1 MLFGGVRSREA
12 SDAGGVS
19 FISDNYLRVP
29 MLSEFKRQLGIVL
42 LNAFRKLGGGF
53 DRDTLGDFDVRVFVT
68 PDSSTDSFAETTWR
82 VITFVITSAL
92 PVPVPGV
99 TISLGADNK
108 SKHYRADCFELIF
121 HIKYT
126 CKLILDNCLKDPE
139 SKLAIKIKTFMKT
152 FASALLAC
160 AATAGEVVLTSW
172 GTDPVT
178 HNFTELNDP
187 VMGG

>member
-1 MLFGGVRSREA
+1 MLFSGVRSREA
-12 SDAGGVS
+12 TNAGGIS
-19 FISDNYLRVP
+19 FISDHYLRVP
-29 MLSEFKRQLGIVL
+29 MLSEFKRQLGVVL
-42 LNAFRKLGGGF
+42 LYAFRKFGGGL
-53 DRDTLGDFDVRVFVT
+53 DRDALGDVDVRVFVT

-99 TISLGADNK
+99 SIGLGADES
-108 SKHYRADCFELIF
+108 SKHQRADCFELVF
-121 HIKYT
+121 HIKYNS
-126 CKLILDNCLKDPE
+126 KLTLDKCLKDPE
-139 SKLAIKIKTFMKT
+139 SKLAIKNNIFMKT

-178 HNFTELNDP
+178 HNFVELNDP